1 VLICGLVDGETVV
14 AVVMV
19 VTTETNDVVVD
30 AEEVVERLDAV
41 VVAEQTDVFF
51 LAFSDY
57 IKRPYISTDSRRDKA
72 DTCGYNSH
80 QSPDQVLFRN
90 PGSHQRSGQKLNL
103 HEDQRNGS
111 PLWVH
116 PTLLLLPVLFVRPEI
131 KVETAT
137 RGDPFSEQQTSGKF
151 V

>member
-1 VLICGLVDGETVV
+1 MLICGLVDGETVV

-57 IKRPYISTDSRRDKA
+57 IKRPYISTDSRRTK
-72 DTCGYNSH
+72 
-80 QSPDQVLFRN
+80 
-90 PGSHQRSGQKLNL
+90 
-103 HEDQRNGS
+103 
-111 PLWVH
+111 
-116 PTLLLLPVLFVRPEI
+116 PTHVVITHIEVPIRFCFGIRDRISALV
-131 KVETAT
+131 K
-137 RGDPFSEQQTSGKF
+137 S
-151 V
+151 